1 MASEGRARP
10 VALTR
15 AISLAGAAFIGAAAW
30 LVVDRHPRF
39 AGGFALAAAGLLL
52 IAGHRANHGAGGH
65 PDRMLD
71 ALLDRGWDG
80 AVLGSIAWATRG
92 ERPAVAA
99 AALVALGAS
108 FLSSYVRAR
117 AAALDYSVEESH
129 VTRGVRYGLVSAGLL
144 LARLFWPLCAAAIVS
159 GVALFVRSSQVLK
172 EERV

>member
-1 MASEGRARP
+1 MASEGRATP

-15 AISLAGAAFIGAAAW
+15 AISLAGAASISASAW

-39 AGGFALAAAGLLL
+39 AGGFALTAAGLLL

-80 AVLGSIAWATRG
+80 AILGSIAWAARG
-92 ERPAVAA
+92 VRPAVAA

-117 AAALDYSVEESH
+117 GAALDYSVEESH

-144 LARLFWPLCAAAIVS
+144 MARPFWPLCAAAIVS
-159 GVALFVRSSQVLK
+159 GVALLVRSSQVLK